1 MDNQVAKVKMQKL
14 AVGSKNSAS
23 QGVAGFTLIEMLVVL
38 TIVALALAIVV
49 PAVSKSM
56 VTSVHDVAR
65 DVQISLRQARAKAIS
80 EQQSALFWV
89 DTEEHQ
95 YLNHKNKIKSFPE
108 DINMRAKVASREA
121 QDRKAGIRFF
131 PDGSST
137 GGSLVVNDAE
147 IAVRVDIDW
156 LTGRVSVTDES

>member
-1 MDNQVAKVKMQKL
+1 MQKL
-14 AVGSKNSAS
+14 AAGSKASAIR
-23 QGVAGFTLIEMLVVL
+23 GAAGFTLIEMLVVL

-65 DVQISLRQARAKAIS
+65 DVQISLRQVRAKAVS

-89 DTEEHQ
+89 DTEQRE
-95 YLNHKNKIKSFPE
+95 YLNHKNKTKSFPE
-108 DINMRAKVASREA
+108 NISMHVNVTSTEVRG
-121 QDRKAGIRFF
+121 RKAGVQFF

-137 GGSLVVNDAE
+137 GGRLTLSEAE
-147 IAVRVDIDW
+147 TIVRVEIDW
-156 LTGRVSVTDES
+156 LTGRVSVTDEN

>member
-1 MDNQVAKVKMQKL
+1 MQKL
-14 AVGSKNSAS
+14 VAGSKSSSSRGA
-23 QGVAGFTLIEMLVVL
+23 AGFTLIEMLVVL

-49 PAVSKSM
+49 PAVSNSM
-56 VTSVHDVAR
+56 VASVHDVAR
-65 DVQISLRQARAKAIS
+65 DVQISLRQARAKAIN

-89 DTEEHQ
+89 DTEQHQ

-108 DINMRAKVASREA
+108 DINMRAKVASREV

-137 GGSLVVNDAE
+137 GGSLVVSDAE
-147 IAVRVDIDW
+147 VAVRVDIDW